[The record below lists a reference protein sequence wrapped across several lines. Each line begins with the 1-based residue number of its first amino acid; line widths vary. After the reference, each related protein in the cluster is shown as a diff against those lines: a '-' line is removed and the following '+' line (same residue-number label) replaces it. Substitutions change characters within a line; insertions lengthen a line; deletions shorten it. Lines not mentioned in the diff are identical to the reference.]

1 MPIPTPGLAVDPLLS
16 ENCARIKR
24 LGYTSGKHMSL
35 YGEHIELVSEPFDD
49 GECVAVRAKSVENP
63 TVRTVELPVSL
74 LSGWEDLFQHVAEVS
89 AAELTSKVKM
99 PRSERERKMRR

>member
-1 MPIPTPGLAVDPLLS
+1 MTSLIPEPAS
-16 ENCARIKR
+16 EPSPSEDCVRLKKLGFVTGKR
-24 LGYTSGKHMSL
+24 VNL
-35 YGEHIELVSEPFDD
+35 YGEHLELVSDPFDD
-49 GECVAVRAKSVENP
+49 GECVAVQAISKDNP